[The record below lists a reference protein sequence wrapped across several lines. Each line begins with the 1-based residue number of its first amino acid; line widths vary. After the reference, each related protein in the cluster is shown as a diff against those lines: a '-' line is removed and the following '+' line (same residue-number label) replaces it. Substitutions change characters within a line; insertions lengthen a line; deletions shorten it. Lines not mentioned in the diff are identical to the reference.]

1 MSMTLS
7 RRNVYKRSWYRRE
20 CKIDMKKRRREYNRK
35 IRYTKVTEDSCAG
48 DFKKLTCLEWNT
60 LT

>member
-1 MSMTLS
+1 MCMTCS
-7 RRNVYKRSWYRRE
+7 RRHVYKRSWYKRE

-35 IRYTKVTEDSCAG
+35 IRHAVINEDSCAS
-48 DFKKLTCLEWNT
+48 DYTKLKYLEWNT

>member
-20 CKIDMKKRRREYNRK
+20 CKFDIKRRRREYNRK
-35 IRYTKVTEDSCAG
+35 IRHTKVTEDSCAG
-48 DFKKLTCLEWNT
+48 DLKNLTRLEWNT
-60 LT
+60 LS